1 MFFSVLCDAMASESP
16 SQAQF
21 IEKTSMTRIGLITL
35 IPATALM
42 FIVTL
47 SDLHS
52 TGIDLAID
60 LIKQP
65 QLWIMFSVLLLLLSL
80 KLKVQINSHGIQYQ
94 MLPFHRKARYISW
107 QEITACQILKINALK
122 EFGGWGIRRG
132 RLGKAYNPEG
142 SIILHIETHTG
153 TPINVSIRNHEL
165 LSSMAEAQGWNIL
178 PLVKKS

>member
-1 MFFSVLCDAMASESP
+1 MS
-16 SQAQF
+16 
-21 IEKTSMTRIGLITL
+21 IETLQQPPFEERISMTKIGLITL

-47 SDLHS
+47 NDLHS
-52 TGIDLAID
+52 TGIDLFID

-65 QLWIMFSVLLLLLSL
+65 QLWIMLSVLLLLLSL
-80 KLKVQINSHGIQYQ
+80 KLKVQINSEEIRYQ
-94 MLPFHRKARYISW
+94 MLPFHRKARRIPW
-107 QEITACQILKINALK
+107 KEVTACQILKINALK

-142 SIILHIETHTG
+142 SIILHIETRTG

-165 LSSMAEAQGWNIL
+165 LSSMAETQGWNII
-178 PLVKKS
+178 PLTKKS